1 MSHFNQVA
9 DRYDAYA
16 HVQQSILKW
25 AQPFIHS
32 ASECHIL
39 EMGAGTGLFTE
50 HLLSLQAQSI
60 LATDA
65 SPRMLAQCQKI
76 WRRFTSALSGN
87 ECLAARDGWL

>member
-39 EMGAGTGLFTE
+39 EMGAGTGSPTLVVATG
-50 HLLSLQAQSI
+50 SI
-60 LATDA
+60 DSGHRRIATDVTECQKRFGGD
-65 SPRMLAQCQKI
+65 SRVHYRVTMLA
-76 WRRFTSALSGN
+76 A
-87 ECLAARDGWL
+87 DGWL